1 MTDNDRIIE
10 DTLAIQ
16 MVFQRLYQGNGKLR
30 LAYREFRDEF
40 QILKQEPGR
49 LAVRMPTALATAW
62 KLEGGE
68 KMGLS
73 LDNRGINYD
82 GVVNIE
88 ELAEL
93 EGIPALYLGG
103 PRSLR
108 RADDNRL
115 VDFVPD
121 TPPKCTFINARNNLL
136 DGQVR
141 GFGRNGLELA
151 LNDPRQNIQEFFR
164 IGEEATVDIAL
175 EGDTRLQGATK
186 VAYFGEACVGL
197 EFTNRMET
205 AALGK
210 FRNWMEG
217 QQRLQAQRDKED
229 FESGGAPRVSHA
241 PVLPTARL
249 LVDREPLIL
258 LLTEREDFARRM
270 AEGLGRKFGFATLD
284 YIKGPV
290 HAFLRVLGAGENNW
304 GRFRLILVHN
314 QLRLVSPLEL
324 TRQLIEQEHCPL
336 PILLVG
342 NEEDLE
348 LKRNRAVGA
357 GAVDYFPV
365 EPFKILTVLKK
376 VDETIS
382 LFT

>member
-1 MTDNDRIIE
+1 MSNDRLIE
-10 DTLAIQ
+10 DSLAIQ
-16 MVFQRLYQGNGKLR
+16 MVLQRLYLANTKVR

-40 QILKQEPGR
+40 LLLKQTPGR
-49 LAVRMPTALATAW
+49 FTVRMPLTQAATWKIESGAKMALT
-62 KLEGGE
+62 LE
-68 KMGLS
+68 
-73 LDNRGINYD
+73 DRGMKYD
-82 GVVNIE
+82 GVVHIE
-88 ELAEL
+88 GQGEEDGSPGLFL
-93 EGIPALYLGG
+93 LG

-108 RADDNRL
+108 RSQDNRL

-121 TPPKCTFINARNNLL
+121 TPPKCTFINARNTIM

-151 LNDPRQNIQEFFR
+151 LNDPRQNIQDFFR
-164 IGEEATVDIAL
+164 IGDEATLDLAL
-175 EGDTRLQGATK
+175 EGGTRVQAPTK

-205 AALGK
+205 AALGQ

-217 QQRLQAQRDKED
+217 QQQIQAQRDRES
-229 FESGGAPRVSHA
+229 FETGGAPRLNHA
-241 PVLPTARL
+241 AVLPTARL

-258 LLTEREDFARRM
+258 ILTEREDFARRM
-270 AEGLGRKFGFATLD
+270 ADGLGRKFGFASLD

-290 HAFLRVLGAGENNW
+290 QSFLRPLGAGENDW
-304 GRFRLILVHN
+304 GRFHLIIVHN
-314 QLRLVSPLEL
+314 QMRLSSPLEL

-336 PILLVG
+336 PVLLVG
-342 NEEDLE
+342 TEEDVE

-365 EPFKILTVLKK
+365 EPFRILSVLKK
-376 VDETIS
+376 VEETLS
-382 LFT
+382 LFA